1 MQRLPKRVYVFRRIL
16 VAALTVIFL
25 TAGYGM
31 VKEVASPS
39 FTCQD
44 RTITVYQGDTLWGI
58 AAKHCDGD
66 MLAARYQ
73 LTQAYGTV
81 IQPGDVIELP

>member
-44 RTITVYQGDTLWGI
+44 RTITVHQGDTLWSI
-58 AAKHCDGD
+58 ADEHCDGD